1 MWKIGGQFFNIAN
14 ENQGI
19 AEDKTCEDWKFLI
32 STFEKKTNKLVFQN
46 KKITKTNDFYIYL
59 KKLTVLDMFY
69 TVRNANYSEMV
80 FLI

>member
-1 MWKIGGQFFNIAN
+1 MWKIGGQFVNIAN

-46 KKITKTNDFYIYL
+46 KKITKTNDFLYL
-59 KKLTVLDMFY
+59 SGKTHSFRHVLY
-69 TVRNANYSEMV
+69 CTQS
-80 FLI
+80 